1 MAIFQLRDIDP
12 VTWEAFKAQAS
23 AHGLTAKAAL
33 LLLVAGYAHGTV
45 TISASGRKKERAK

>member
-1 MAIFQLRDIDP
+1 MIFQLRDIDP
-12 VTWEAFKAQAS
+12 ATWEAFKAQAS